1 MLRTLF
7 NVSEF
12 HQCEGSLE
20 GAGEK
25 RLSSR
30 ELLQLR
36 FMAGSARARDSKES
50 EVIRTDKLTKKFGD
64 LVAVSTLDLKIGKG
78 LLYGLIGPNGSGK
91 TTAIRMLVGLL
102 TPTSG
107 SARILSE
114 PVPVKANIARIGYM
128 PQEMAIYPDL
138 TVHENIELFGQ
149 LYSMSAELLDSREN
163 ALLKMVGLEDRKDS
177 LISQLSGGMKHRVS
191 LASALI
197 HDPEVVFLD
206 EPTVGVDPELRA
218 GFWKY
223 FSDLKAAGKTVVL
236 TTHYMDEAVRCDTV
250 GMMRAGKLIAEGR
263 PRELMDSS
271 SAPDL
276 ETAFLAFARRS
287 VA

>member
-1 MLRTLF
+1 
-7 NVSEF
+7 VI
-12 HQCEGSLE
+12 
-20 GAGEK
+20 GERK
-25 RLSSR
+25 
-30 ELLQLR
+30 
-36 FMAGSARARDSKES
+36 AID
-50 EVIRTDKLTKKFGD
+50 VIWTDKLRKEFGG
-64 LVAVSTLDLKIGKG
+64 LVAVAGLDLRIGRG

-91 TTAIRMLVGLL
+91 TTAIKMLVGLL
-102 TPTSG
+102 KPTTG
-107 SARILSE
+107 TAKILGE
-114 PVPVKANIARIGYM
+114 GIPIRKNIARIGYM
-128 PQEMAIYPDL
+128 PQEMAIYADL

-149 LYSMSAELLDSREN
+149 LYSMTTESLESRETS
-163 ALLKMVGLEDRKDS
+163 LLKMVDLEGRKDS

-206 EPTVGVDPELRA
+206 EPTVGVDPELRV

-250 GMMRAGKLIAEGR
+250 GMMRAGELIGEGT
-263 PRELMDSS
+263 PKELMDAA

-276 ETAFLAFARRS
+276 ESAFLAFARR
-287 VA
+287 AGK